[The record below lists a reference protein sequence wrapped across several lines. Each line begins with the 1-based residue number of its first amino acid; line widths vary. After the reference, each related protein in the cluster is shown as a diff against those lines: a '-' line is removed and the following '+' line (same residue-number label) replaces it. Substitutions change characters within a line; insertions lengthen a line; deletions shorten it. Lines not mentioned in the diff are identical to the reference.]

1 MNGKEKGGERRLLP
15 IMASGKRGRLTIC
28 NLTKLKYSGKWPH
41 KYTHSSTHTHT
52 HRLKP
57 QRACVLGPCPTPNT
71 PLREGH
77 HSDPPPPQW
86 GRPIKMQ
93 NHSPTA
99 LTSPPASVNFS
110 LLPPL
115 LPPPSH
121 FFVCFY
127 VFFLKMLVSRT
138 RRETADRRGEIAV
151 IVFHFDD
158 VISAVVVAQRKFF
171 LSIEKS
177 QL

>member
-41 KYTHSSTHTHT
+41 KYTHSSTHTDLNPKELACSDHAP
-52 HRLKP
+52 P
-57 QRACVLGPCPTPNT
+57 QTP
-71 PLREGH
+71 
-77 HSDPPPPQW
+77 HSGKDITATPPPQW

-127 VFFLKMLVSRT
+127 VFFKKMLVSRT

-151 IVFHFDD
+151 IVFHF
-158 VISAVVVAQRKFF
+158 
-171 LSIEKS
+171 EKS